1 MVGRGGIQIIGVVG
15 VGRRERGPSRIEC
28 SERASVSI
36 RSDECKC
43 ARSDHRGEVD
53 GRVSLERAPRLISL
67 FQGPCIS

>member
-1 MVGRGGIQIIGVVG
+1 MVERGGIQIIGGVG
-15 VGRRERGPSRIEC
+15 VGRREKGPSRVDR

-53 GRVSLERAPRLISL
+53 GRVSLERVPRPALCS
-67 FQGPCIS
+67 